1 MKKLGTRAAL
11 AAAVMTVLP
20 SLAAASITVQ
30 TTTNATTMVN
40 ALVPGS
46 SGIQIVDGSANY
58 TGASNA
64 SGTFTNANFLG
75 NGFNSGIVL
84 TSGDATKLDG
94 PNTGESDYST
104 DNGFANGNSKLDNI
118 VSPRT
123 THNASTLM
131 FKFVPSADVISFQFV
146 FGSDEYSEFVGS
158 QFNDVFGF
166 FLDGENIALVPG
178 TTTPVAINNVNNGN
192 PSNNTPASNASFFTD
207 NDSEDGA
214 NLDTKLDGLVGQK
227 KALFAVGDVTPGEEH
242 TIEITIADTTDSI
255 FDSAVFLLNGSFG
268 DEPPPPPVDGGGGG
282 GGNAIP
288 LPAGVWAGMS
298 MLSGLGVFSKIKR
311 LRRRV
316 C

>member
-1 MKKLGTRAAL
+1 MKKLATRAVL
-11 AAAVMTVLP
+11 AAAAITVLP
-20 SLAAASITVQ
+20 SIAAASITVQ
-30 TTTNATTMVN
+30 TTTNAMTMVN

-46 SGIQIVDGSANY
+46 SGIQLVDGSATY

-75 NGFNSGIVL
+75 TGFTSGIVL

-94 PNTGESDYST
+94 PNAGPSDYST
-104 DNGFANGNSKLDNI
+104 DNGFAGGNSKLDAI
-118 VSPRT
+118 VTPRT

-131 FKFVPSADVISFQFV
+131 FKFIPSADVISFQFV

-158 QFNDVFGF
+158 QFNDAFGF

-192 PSNNTPASNASFFTD
+192 PSNSTPPSNASFFTD
-207 NDSEDGA
+207 NDSDGGA

-242 TIEITIADTTDSI
+242 TIEITIADTSDSI
-255 FDSAVFLLNGSFG
+255 LDSAVFLLNGSFV
-268 DEPPPPPVDGGGGG
+268 DEPPPPVEPPPDGGGGG
-282 GGNAIP
+282 AIP

-298 MLSGLGVFSKIKR
+298 MLSGLGVFSRFKR